1 MNRIRKPII
10 FLSAILVICGCRQE
24 YNRLLNIESYIQEW
38 PDSALTELRAINTSN
53 LISAQERALYSLLTT
68 MALDKNCV
76 DITDLSEIEPAVSY
90 YRHHKNGDHY
100 CAALFY
106 QGRIN
111 YNRGDFPN
119 AVSNFLEAEK
129 WADSPYWKA
138 MIFSHLGYT
147 YNRCFN
153 RSEEIACAEKALE
166 IVKELNNPLA
176 IQQSMSALATA
187 YLNNRSFCRA
197 DSLLVSL
204 CSAEPPYYI
213 AYPQRADLIIKQPL
227 PDYEEIKSLFET
239 GIKNNVEMTVE
250 YLSEYAYA
258 LYKTGDKQSA
268 EAIFRKLS
276 QTGKE
281 PEVWF
286 WKGKMSED
294 EGDLQTALEDRKTS
308 DSLADSLV
316 REKLSQSVFKAQAAQ
331 YKLESIIA
339 TQKRKQTVLWAIF
352 AILVLLMIT
361 SYIIRRFRRKQR
373 ALASD
378 FERLEMIA
386 EESESMLQ
394 LAREDLVDT
403 RSKLDM
409 TKSKLLELR
418 RLYART
424 YQAQFAE
431 IGQMFDYCRT
441 ETSPNR
447 KVIEN
452 YKEKI
457 TQIVLEL
464 HQGEKAQKDFEDRI
478 NRDLDNIM
486 LKIRTDFPEL
496 KESDFRFLSYV
507 IVGFDA
513 TTRAILLDETPNNM
527 RVKKARLLKKIRSSE
542 TENSNLYS
550 CFLFLDK

>member
-1 MNRIRKPII
+1 MKNYIV
-10 FLSAILVICGCRQE
+10 FLSALLVICGCKQE
-24 YNRLLNIESYIQEW
+24 YHRLLNIESYIQER
-38 PDSALTELRAINTSN
+38 PDSALTELQTINTSN
-53 LISAQERALYSLLTT
+53 IISAQERALYSLLKT
-68 MALDKNCV
+68 MALDKNYV

-90 YRHHKNGDHY
+90 YRHHKKGDHY
-100 CAALFY
+100 CTALFY
-106 QGRIN
+106 KGRIN
-111 YNRGDFPN
+111 YNGGDFSS
-119 AVSNFLEAEK
+119 AVSSFQEAEK
-129 WADSPYWKA
+129 WTDSPYWRS

-147 YNRCFN
+147 YNKCFN
-153 RSEEIACAEKALE
+153 NSEEIAFAEKALE
-166 IVKELNNPLA
+166 IVKELNNPFA
-176 IQQSMSALATA
+176 IQQSMSALAAA
-187 YLNNRSFCRA
+187 YLNNRMFRQA

-213 AYPQRADLIIKQPL
+213 AYPQRADLMIKQLL

-239 GIKNNVEMTVE
+239 GIKNNVEMTEE

-286 WKGKMSED
+286 WKGKMLED
-294 EGDLQTALEDRKTS
+294 EGDFQTALEGRKMC
-308 DSLADSLV
+308 DILADSLV

-331 YKLESIIA
+331 YKLESELAIH
-339 TQKRKQTVLWAIF
+339 KRKQTVFLSIF
-352 AILVLLMIT
+352 TILVLLMIS

-378 FERLEMIA
+378 LERLEMIA

-403 RSKLDM
+403 RSKLDN
-409 TKSKLLELR
+409 TESKLLELR
-418 RLYART
+418 RLFART

-452 YKEKI
+452 YKEKV

-464 HQGEKAQKDFEDRI
+464 HLGEKAQKDFEDRI

-496 KESDFRFLSYV
+496 KESDYRFLSYV

-550 CFLFLDK
+550 CFLSH